1 MHDARQWLLFH
12 WLALMPLLM
21 SLMYCKMFIFSDL
34 HSVHLWY
41 ASIVYCKHH
50 HFHWIKFRPLSMSF
64 AHYIYFHSPD
74 KRTPLL
80 MWWQTLSFPMTTV
93 DVIGALQYTII
104 SIIWGE
110 HRKIS
115 TPMWLFYLKALILER
130 WQLGIHLMYEDNHIL
145 CMLKHC
151 QYIWISHYD
160 ALHKL
165 LNSLI
170 ISCLLIIWFV
180 SFVGDKII
188 YGI

>member
-74 KRTPLL
+74 KRTRLL

-110 HRKIS
+110 HRKFS
-115 TPMWLFYLKALILER
+115 TPMWLFYLKALIRVKGAPGELTTWYSPHVWR
-130 WQLGIHLMYEDNHIL
+130 Q
-145 CMLKHC
+145 
-151 QYIWISHYD
+151 SHTLYVET
-160 ALHKL
+160 LSVY
-165 LNSLI
+165 LNFTLW
-170 ISCLLIIWFV
+170 CPP
-180 SFVGDKII
+180 
-188 YGI
+188 